1 MMANSLRYF
10 RVKNITEFDM
20 SLQSRN
26 KSQKILIFTMN
37 RSDFSGIA
45 PVLEELRGCSYAK
58 PILVAGGMHLSKR
71 FGEPLELLKERGI
84 SASYTLQSLMRE
96 FDTPAQIAYE
106 ISELSVEVAKIIELE
121 GPDAIFILGDRYE
134 LVPIALC
141 GLLFG
146 VPIIHHSGGDLTE
159 GSLDNQFRFAVSQL
173 AHLHLVA
180 NATHRDRLIEM
191 GEERWRIH
199 IVGEPTIEDNSWNEK
214 HKFRLSELLGGQPGI
229 VNRFALV
236 CLHPSPFEGISAK
249 EMVDVLVAGLEH
261 YAGTIL
267 VTPPNQDIGG
277 SDIHQKLKEI
287 SDDQP
292 LRFRYVQTLGKGLFN
307 AALYH
312 ADFIIGNSS
321 ANLLDASQF
330 QLPSLNLGIRQ
341 QGRESGSHVIHLPYD
356 IEQIQNAIQGIEKT
370 SRPPTGTIVKRA
382 KVSSSSKIAKHL
394 VGRLDKKKL
403 LNKRILFGKKR
414 WASD

>member
-1 MMANSLRYF
+1 MANYLRCS
-10 RVKNITEFDM
+10 RVKNVAEFDM
-20 SLQSRN
+20 SLQIRN

-45 PVLEELRGCSYAK
+45 PVYEELRGCSYAK

-71 FGEPLELLKERGI
+71 FGEPLELLNERGI
-84 SASYTLQSLMRE
+84 SASYTLKSLMRE
-96 FDTPAQIAYE
+96 VDTPTQIACE
-106 ISELSVEVAKIIELE
+106 ISELSVEVAKVIELE
-121 GPDAIFILGDRYE
+121 NPDAIFILGDRYE

-199 IVGEPTIEDNSWNEK
+199 IVGEPTIEDNLWNEK
-214 HKFRLSELLGGQPGI
+214 HKLKLSELLGAQPGI
-229 VNRFALV
+229 IDRFALA
-236 CLHPSPFEGISAK
+236 CLHPSPFEGISAR

-267 VTPPNQDIGG
+267 VTPPNQDVGG
-277 SDIHQKLKEI
+277 SDIHQKLKEV
-287 SDDQP
+287 SDQQP
-292 LRFRYVQTLGKGLFN
+292 FRYRYVQTLGKGLFN

-330 QLPSLNLGIRQ
+330 HLPALNLGIRQ
-341 QGRESGSHVIHLPYD
+341 QGRESGSQVIHIPYD
-356 IEQIQNAIQGIEKT
+356 IEQIQDAIQIIEKNAP
-370 SRPPTGTIVKRA
+370 SPTEPTVRRA
-382 KVSSSSKIAKHL
+382 KVSSSRKIAKIL
-394 VGRLDKKKL
+394 VGCLDKNKL
-403 LNKRILFGKKR
+403 LNKRILFGKNR
-414 WASD
+414 